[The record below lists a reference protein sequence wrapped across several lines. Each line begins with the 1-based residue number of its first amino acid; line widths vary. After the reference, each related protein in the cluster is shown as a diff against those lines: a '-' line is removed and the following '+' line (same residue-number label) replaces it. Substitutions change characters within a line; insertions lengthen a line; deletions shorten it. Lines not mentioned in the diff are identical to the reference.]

1 MKYYSIFEEGMVTK
15 TFEIDGQNYWNN
27 ANQRSKG
34 VLRVFPSEMSLEAK
48 IYSGADP
55 NASDLLAFILADKD
69 VRMLIHAYQERK
81 RKERYAINVSTG
93 MSGREDWYIDYYDE
107 HGLQTGYKHL
117 MHVSCFG
124 KCGYIKKLYI
134 GDFVEMLYSYGIP
147 EKRSSAKY
155 VKPYFEPEG
164 GASTEVHKIL

>member
-55 NASDLLAFILADKD
+55 NASDLLAFILVDKD

-81 RKERYAINVSTG
+81 RKES
-93 MSGREDWYIDYYDE
+93 
-107 HGLQTGYKHL
+107 L
-117 MHVSCFG
+117 
-124 KCGYIKKLYI
+124 
-134 GDFVEMLYSYGIP
+134 
-147 EKRSSAKY
+147 
-155 VKPYFEPEG
+155 
-164 GASTEVHKIL
+164 